1 MKRTYQLAVVGATGA
16 VGRELIEILEQR
28 QFPAGNITCFTS
40 ARSAGQTQQIGS
52 SYFENK
58 ELNSHTIDSFDF
70 VFMSAGSSTSK
81 SFAASFADH
90 GATVIDNSSA
100 FRMDETVPLIVP
112 EINSEKLVLGQKLF
126 SNPNCTAI
134 LLTMVLHPI
143 RKLGNVSRVIVSTYQ
158 SASGAGAQAM
168 QELLDQTVGYLAG
181 NEPEPRVLPH
191 PYAFNLFS
199 HNTPIDV
206 NGQNE
211 EEVKVTKE
219 TRRILAM
226 PDLPINVTCVRVP
239 VLRAHAESIT
249 IEFEGEAPSEEAI
262 RAALDSAPG
271 VRVVDD
277 RSSNYFPMP
286 RDASGGDDVLVGR
299 IRRDLSHP
307 SSVSLFL
314 CGDQLRKGA
323 ALNAVQIAEALVEIR
338 GQAQKLDSNSASVS

>member
-28 QFPAGNITCFTS
+28 QFPVEDITCFTS
-40 ARSAGQTQQIGS
+40 ARSAGQIQQIGS
-52 SYFENK
+52 SSFKNK
-58 ELNSHTIDSFDF
+58 ELNAHTIDSFDF
-70 VFMSAGSSTSK
+70 VFMSAGSGTSK
-81 SFAASFADH
+81 TFATSFADL

-112 EINSEKLVLGQKLF
+112 EINSEKLVQTQKIF

-143 RKLGNVSRVIVSTYQ
+143 RMLANVSRVIVSTYQ

-199 HNTPIDV
+199 HNTPIDA
-206 NGQNE
+206 NGYNE
-211 EEVKVTKE
+211 EEIKVTNE
-219 TRRILAM
+219 TRRILGM
-226 PDLPINVTCVRVP
+226 PNLPINVTCVRVP
-239 VLRAHAESIT
+239 VLRAHAESVT
-249 IEFEGEAPSEEAI
+249 IEFDGVAPSEGAI
-262 RAALDSAPG
+262 RDALAGAPG
-271 VRVVDD
+271 IRVVDD
-277 RSSNYFPMP
+277 RSANYFPMP
-286 RDASGGDDVLVGR
+286 RDASGGNDVLVGR
-299 IRRDLSHP
+299 IRRDPSHP
-307 SSVSLFL
+307 NAVSLFL

-323 ALNAVQIAEALVEIR
+323 ALNAVQIAEALVELR
-338 GQAQKLDSNSASVS
+338 GQSQKLDSNSASVS